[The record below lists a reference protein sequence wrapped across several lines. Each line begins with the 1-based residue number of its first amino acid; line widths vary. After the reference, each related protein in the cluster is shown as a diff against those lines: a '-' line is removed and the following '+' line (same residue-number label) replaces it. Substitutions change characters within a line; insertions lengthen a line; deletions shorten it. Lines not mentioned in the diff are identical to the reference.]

1 MSRSD
6 HDELRHSFRS
16 VLKHFRAHVNSFTLF
31 TSDFPLSHSDTYLQ
45 EIVDAYA
52 DASRH
57 DENDEDA
64 EDEDDTELEDVN
76 ATLSRRADT
85 QEDTNLRLGLKPAWL
100 SMDARE
106 WVDGDVELGLQF
118 QSEVFEEFKGV
129 SFNRYMILLPYLW
142 MRD

>member
-1 MSRSD
+1 M
-6 HDELRHSFRS
+6 
-16 VLKHFRAHVNSFTLF
+16 LKHFRAHAKSFTLF
-31 TSDFPLSHSDTYLQ
+31 TSDFPLSHSDAYLQ

-64 EDEDDTELEDVN
+64 EDEDDAELEDGN
-76 ATLSRRADT
+76 ATLSRRTDT
-85 QEDTNLRLGLKPAWL
+85 LEDTDLRLGLKPAWL
-100 SMDARE
+100 SPDARE

-129 SFNRYMILLPYLW
+129 SFNRCVVSLLCLW